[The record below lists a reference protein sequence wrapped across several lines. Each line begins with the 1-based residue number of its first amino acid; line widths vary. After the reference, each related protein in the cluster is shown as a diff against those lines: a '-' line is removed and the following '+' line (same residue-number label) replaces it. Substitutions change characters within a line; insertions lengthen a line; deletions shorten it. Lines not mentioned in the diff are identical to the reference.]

1 MFPEQLK
8 KILNII
14 KNTNDRVVIYDANTP
29 DESYVVMNFNDYAS
43 RLTVKN
49 SPVTPVN
56 LPLASNASSASVQ
69 EPIKA
74 ESLMN
79 VRQIENLTEEDL
91 TDKINREISVW
102 KNRDDVSYLN
112 DDSKI
117 KKAWAIPPQ
126 VRDKAQ
132 EVKN

>member
-43 RLTVKN
+43 RLAVKN
-49 SPVTPVN
+49 NPVTPVN
-56 LPLASNASSASVQ
+56 LPLAANASSASVQ

-112 DDSKI
+112 DDNKT